1 MSMTQIEDAKSGKI
15 TREMACVALDERI
28 EQEILRKRI
37 ASGEIVIVTRRKCK
51 PLGIGKG
58 LRTKVN
64 VNLGTSSVVV
74 DPDAE
79 IRKAMIAVEHGAD
92 TISDL
97 SMGGDIDEIRRAIS
111 HAVSIPL
118 TTVPIYQTT
127 AEKGSFHKIDQD
139 DLIRIIQKQ
148 VQEGVSSVVIHAGF
162 TLDTLTSLK
171 KASRTMGMVSKGGSF
186 TAAWMIEHK
195 KENPFLE
202 RYDEILEMLRRRDVV
217 LSLGNAMRSG
227 CVHDLSDKPQLSE
240 IQRNAELA
248 RRANDVGV
256 QTIIEG
262 MGGHVPV
269 KEIVAYVKYHKKIAG
284 NRPLFVS
291 GPLPTDI
298 AVGYDHIAACVGA
311 SIASGAGADYLCAIT
326 PSEHLA
332 LPNIDHIREG
342 TIAFRIAAH
351 IGDSMKY
358 GLSDRDLNLARMRR
372 HRDWEGQ
379 FKFAL
384 EGEKARQIH
393 SSGDTCTMCGDFC
406 ALKIMEQYLGH

>member
-1 MSMTQIEDAKSGKI
+1 MSMTQIEEAKSGRT
-15 TREMACVALDERI
+15 TREMVDVALHEKTELDI
-28 EQEILRKRI
+28 VRKHI
-37 ASGEIVIVTRRKCK
+37 ASGEIVIMTCPKCK

-58 LRTKVN
+58 LLTKVN
-64 VNLGTSSVVV
+64 VNIGTSSMAI

-79 IRKAMIAVEHGAD
+79 VKKAMVAVEHGAN

-111 HAVSIPL
+111 DAVSVPL

-127 AEKGSFHKIDQD
+127 AEKGSFHEIDQE
-139 DLIRIIQKQ
+139 DLIKTIKKQ

-171 KASRTMGMVSKGGSF
+171 KATRIMGMVSKGGAF
-186 TAAWMIEHK
+186 TAAWMIAHK

-202 RYDEILEMLRRRDVV
+202 KYDEILEILLRKDIV

-227 CVHDLSDKPQLSE
+227 CVHDMSDKPQLSE
-240 IQRNAELA
+240 IQKNAELA
-248 RRANDVGV
+248 RHANDVGV
-256 QTIIEG
+256 QTIVEG
-262 MGGHVPV
+262 MGGHVPA
-269 KEIVAYVKYHKKIAG
+269 KNIVAYVRHHKKITG

-298 AVGYDHIAACVGA
+298 AVGYDHIAACIGA
-311 SIASGAGADYLCAIT
+311 SLASGAGADYLCAIT

-332 LPNIDHIREG
+332 LPSIDHVREG
-342 TIAFRIAAH
+342 TIACRIAAH

-358 GLSDRDLNLARMRR
+358 GLSDQDFNLAKMRR
-372 HRDWEGQ
+372 QRNWEGQ

-384 EGEKARQIH
+384 DGERARQIH
-393 SSGDTCTMCGDFC
+393 SPGDTCTMCGDFC
-406 ALKIMEQYLGH
+406 ALKIMEQYRGH

>member
-1 MSMTQIEDAKSGKI
+1 MTQIEEAKSGKI
-15 TREMACVALDERI
+15 TREMACVALYEKIASDVV
-28 EQEILRKRI
+28 RKRI
-37 ASGEIVIVTRRKCK
+37 ASGEIVIMTRHKCK

-58 LRTKVN
+58 LQTKVN
-64 VNLGTSSVVV
+64 VNLGTSSIAI

-79 IRKAMIAVEHGAD
+79 VRKALIAVEHGAD

-97 SMGGDIDEIRRAIS
+97 SMGGDIDKIRMAIF
-111 HAVSIPL
+111 HAVSVPL
-118 TTVPIYQTT
+118 TTVPIYQIA
-127 AEKGSFHKIDQD
+127 AENGSFHEIDQD
-139 DLIRIIQKQ
+139 DLIRTIQKQ
-148 VQEGVSSVVIHAGF
+148 VHDGVSSVVIHAGF

-186 TAAWMIEHK
+186 TSAWMIAHK
-195 KENPFLE
+195 RENPFLE
-202 RYDEILEMLRRRDVV
+202 RYDDILKILLRKDVV

-227 CVHDLSDKPQLSE
+227 CVHDVSDKPQLSE
-240 IQRNAELA
+240 VQKNAELA

-256 QTIIEG
+256 QTIVEG
-262 MGGHVPV
+262 MGGHVPA
-269 KEIVAYVKYHKKIAG
+269 KEIVAYVKYHKKITG

-298 AVGYDHIAACVGA
+298 AVGYDHIAACIGA
-311 SIASGAGADYLCAIT
+311 SLASGAGADYLCAIT

-332 LPNIDHIREG
+332 LPNIEHVREG

-351 IGDSMKY
+351 VGDSMKY
-358 GLSDRDLNLARMRR
+358 GLSGRDLNLARMRR
-372 HRDWEGQ
+372 HRNWDGQ

-384 EGEKARQIH
+384 DGDRARQIH
-393 SSGDTCTMCGDFC
+393 STGDTCTMCGDFC

>member
-1 MSMTQIEDAKSGKI
+1 MTQIEGAKSGEI
-15 TREMACVALDERI
+15 TREMADVALHENVAA
-28 EQEILRKRI
+28 EVLRKCI
-37 ASGEIVIVTRRKCK
+37 ASGETVIMKSHNCK

-58 LRTKVN
+58 LLTKVN
-64 VNLGTSSVVV
+64 VNIGTSSVAI

-79 IRKAMIAVEHGAD
+79 VRKAMIAVEHGAD

-97 SMGGDIDEIRRAIS
+97 SMGGDIDEIRRLIFHS
-111 HAVSIPL
+111 VSVPL
-118 TTVPIYQTT
+118 TTVPIYQTA
-127 AEKGSFHKIDQD
+127 AENGSFHEIDQE
-139 DLIRIIQKQ
+139 DLIRNIKKQ
-148 VQEGVSSVVIHAGF
+148 VQQGVSSVVIHAGF
-162 TLDTLTSLK
+162 TWDTLTSLK

-186 TAAWMIEHK
+186 TAAWMIAHK

-202 RYDEILEMLRRRDVV
+202 RYDEILEILLKRDVV

-227 CVHDLSDKPQLSE
+227 CVHDVSDKPQLSE
-240 IQRNAELA
+240 IQKNSELA
-248 RRANDVGV
+248 RRANDMGV
-256 QTIIEG
+256 QTIVEG
-262 MGGHVPV
+262 MGGHVPA
-269 KEIVAYVKYHKKIAG
+269 KEIVKYVKYHKEVSG

-332 LPNIDHIREG
+332 LPTIEHVREG

-351 IGDSMKY
+351 VGDSMKY
-358 GLSDRDLNLARMRR
+358 GLSDRDFNLARMRR
-372 HRDWEGQ
+372 HRNWDGQ

-384 EGEKARQIH
+384 DGKRARQIH
-393 SSGDTCTMCGDFC
+393 SPGDTCTMCGDFC
-406 ALKIMEQYLGH
+406 ALKIMEQYLSS